1 MAHWSE
7 AYVGRPYVAG
17 SDDCA
22 ALAVAV
28 QREVFGRVVDIPG
41 ERPCGLAESAA
52 LIARLQVDHAQRI
65 EVPVDGTVVLM
76 RRGACSRPWHVGTY
90 FDAAGEGWILHST
103 ASAGAA
109 TVIRLRDLSR
119 FGLQVE
125 GFYTWI

>member
-1 MAHWSE
+1 
-7 AYVGRPYVAG
+7 
-17 SDDCA
+17 
-22 ALAVAV
+22 
-28 QREVFGRVVDIPG
+28 
-41 ERPCGLAESAA
+41 
-52 LIARLQVDHAQRI
+52 
-65 EVPVDGTVVLM
+65 M